1 MDSDAAGVGAL
12 MALVMGSLACVMVVG
27 FILVF
32 ILVITNWRIYTK
44 AGQPGWAAIVP
55 IYHLFVMMDII
66 RKPRSWA
73 VIILVLGVAGSVLT
87 SLQPAPGSEQ
97 DSNLMLS
104 LVQIVV
110 SLASIYFSV
119 RLLRE
124 LARVFGRGVGFTL
137 GLLFL
142 PIIFYPI
149 LAFGD
154 SQYQPTVQALPGSSS
169 IIQ

>member
-1 MDSDAAGVGAL
+1 
-12 MALVMGSLACVMVVG
+12 
-27 FILVF
+27 
-32 ILVITNWRIYTK
+32 
-44 AGQPGWAAIVP
+44 
-55 IYHLFVMMDII
+55 
-66 RKPRSWA
+66 
-73 VIILVLGVAGSVLT
+73 
-87 SLQPAPGSEQ
+87 
-97 DSNLMLS
+97 
-104 LVQIVV
+104 
-110 SLASIYFSV
+110 LASFYFAV